1 MSFENFKKYGNPD
14 GPGSYSVAI
23 AMPKFL
29 LEEKNQ
35 IQVLMLAFFILL
47 VLIPGFVY
55 VNFIDSTKKDEGGV
69 LLENKRYYSVK
80 LNGNLIPKNM
90 PMILAGTIECQKM
103 GAKDQEE
110 LDALKKLS
118 EIFCLEKDGIL

>member
-1 MSFENFKKYGNPD
+1 
-14 GPGSYSVAI
+14 
-23 AMPKFL
+23 
-29 LEEKNQ
+29 
-35 IQVLMLAFFILL
+35 MLAFFILL

-118 EIFCLEKDGIL
+118 ESENIQ